1 MPTFLCEHT
10 FKTALSIVKFE
21 AVVTKAC
28 RSPFDIELTAHD
40 PGMIPA
46 MRLFTIGFYSLED
59 RDRVRIALRFL
70 EKDQPAAA
78 PAANHATAAAASTP
92 TLPNLQFVGVSASAA
107 IWRSTA

>member
-10 FKTALSIVKFE
+10 FKTSLSPVKFE

-28 RSPFDIELTAHD
+28 RAPFDIELTGHD

-70 EKDQPAAA
+70 ENDQPAACPHNPPHA
-78 PAANHATAAAASTP
+78 RPRWPVRQRLLNH
-92 TLPNLQFVGVSASAA
+92 F
-107 IWRSTA
+107 